1 MNKEERLLK
10 LKNLMKDINKGH
22 DNIVLDFA
30 SNQESWVVAN
40 SGVPIFDDF
49 CGGFPY
55 GHTSIVWGG
64 SGAGKSSLMYATMAQ
79 AQREG
84 KIVAF
89 LDLENSYSNERAS
102 LFGVKTDELI
112 IGHYEVAEQALD
124 TVITLAKEKAVDMI
138 ILDSLHSMA
147 PKGELEDK
155 KGQKSLENDTM
166 ALLARKLA
174 QFFRMASTLI
184 YNANIS
190 FIMVGQT
197 RTDLG
202 GFIALQ
208 KLSGGNCF
216 DCGTRVL
223 TKEGLKGIDEINE
236 GDLIPTVNFTK
247 ECVEYQPITKKFIY
261 DYNDKLIEFKNKY
274 SKHFLF
280 TPNHQ
285 CLVKTF
291 KNGSLNKPY
300 YQTQLAIDERRTMAF
315 PVCYPS
321 GNTDYNISDHNL
333 KALAWC
339 LTDSTIQK
347 ADQEATKWKKFAN
360 KIVIYQTKHAEHVE
374 QVLSQSDFKYKK
386 TVRIRK
392 ETRKAFKN
400 AKPSSEFYLYN
411 AKEILDKYELTNNK
425 FLPNWMFNLSDRQVK
440 LFMNEIM
447 LADGTISLKGF
458 FRCLTKGNK
467 EYLEKIAQLCVT
479 HNIPVSHIKK
489 SKLKEC
495 WILLFQYYDY
505 VGFKKHQVKQIPYT
519 GRVWD
524 ILVPNHYHWIERNG
538 QLILTHNSLI
548 HSSVLTVYMRRGQK
562 SNAPILSWKEAYI
575 DPDGKFHL
583 ITKKEPVGFEV
594 VAKIDKKKTNQGK
607 PEGSEV
613 SFPYYL
619 ETGFVAPDS
628 EGDIIKIA
636 PEMIGEQ
643 KEECRKILVER
654 GYTQFDKEPR
664 HDVGKELDELLKDVS
679 ETVDKLP
686 DEENK
691 ELPIIEEKPK
701 KRRGRPKKNAD
712 TP

>member
-1 MNKEERLLK
+1 MNKDERLLK
-10 LKNLMKDINKGH
+10 LKNLMKDINKGQK
-22 DNIVLDFA
+22 DIVLDFA

-64 SGAGKSSLMYATMAQ
+64 SGAGKSSLMYSTMTQ
-79 AQREG
+79 AQKEG

-112 IGHYEVAEQALD
+112 IGHYEVAEKALD

-190 FIMVGQT
+190 FILIGQT

-208 KLSGGNCF
+208 KLSGG
-216 DCGTRVL
+216 
-223 TKEGLKGIDEINE
+223 
-236 GDLIPTVNFTK
+236 
-247 ECVEYQPITKKFIY
+247 
-261 DYNDKLIEFKNKY
+261 
-274 SKHFLF
+274 
-280 TPNHQ
+280 
-285 CLVKTF
+285 
-291 KNGSLNKPY
+291 
-300 YQTQLAIDERRTMAF
+300 
-315 PVCYPS
+315 
-321 GNTDYNISDHNL
+321 
-333 KALAWC
+333 
-339 LTDSTIQK
+339 
-347 ADQEATKWKKFAN
+347 
-360 KIVIYQTKHAEHVE
+360 
-374 QVLSQSDFKYKK
+374 
-386 TVRIRK
+386 
-392 ETRKAFKN
+392 
-400 AKPSSEFYLYN
+400 
-411 AKEILDKYELTNNK
+411 
-425 FLPNWMFNLSDRQVK
+425 
-440 LFMNEIM
+440 
-447 LADGTISLKGF
+447 
-458 FRCLTKGNK
+458 
-467 EYLEKIAQLCVT
+467 
-479 HNIPVSHIKK
+479 
-489 SKLKEC
+489 
-495 WILLFQYYDY
+495 
-505 VGFKKHQVKQIPYT
+505 
-519 GRVWD
+519 
-524 ILVPNHYHWIERNG
+524 
-538 QLILTHNSLI
+538 NSLI

-607 PEGSEV
+607 PEGSDV

-664 HDVGKELDELLKDVS
+664 RDVGKELDELLKDVP
-679 ETVDKLP
+679 ETDDELP

-691 ELPIIEEKPK
+691 ELSLDEAIAEQGGKGFEELEKIGKEEKPK
-701 KRRGRPKKNAD
+701 KSKRGRPKKNAD